1 METPHY
7 PSAYRE
13 RWYVLLLAAL
23 LGVLA
28 AAAISAVLPRSYEAT
43 ATLFLRVDS
52 PDSSLVERSQFA
64 VARVKSYP
72 DLVVSPRVL
81 RTTIEQLDLDLEP
94 RELAQRLSASNPR
107 DTVLLTVT
115 ASAGDPELAARI
127 ADAVARNVSDLVSEL
142 ESDVDLELTIPAI
155 APTSPASPQTL
166 VLVGLGLLA
175 GLALGGILVAVL
187 GRLDPRAR
195 SVAEV
200 RRLTGLPV
208 VGQLPPAA
216 ARDAR
221 SQKAEVDTATRA
233 LLVNERLLTGDR
245 PRRLV
250 VLVPATG
257 MRAPLVA
264 RTARALGHGI
274 QASGHSVAMISGEAA
289 TPGRVRAALATA
301 RDRLP
306 HRVDERPPLDTVTIP
321 SGHDPERQHELLKA
335 TAAAVARHDAVIV
348 VADAAA
354 DVFALGSMAGAE
366 VLVLVDRRRTT
377 RTQLVET
384 VTSLDFAG
392 SRALGVLVTNVA
404 GHDRV
409 DLPATWTEAD
419 RVELPAL
426 VVTAPAARR
435 ARPTRHRRPA
445 ANRAPASA
453 VSKARTG
460 AARATA
466 ESAQGTQ
473 SPELAEDAQPAPAA
487 EPAPDPEPETLP
499 GLEMVFDDA
508 DTRAPEPE
516 PEPV

>member
-1 METPHY
+1 M
-7 PSAYRE
+7 
-13 RWYVLLLAAL
+13 
-23 LGVLA
+23 
-28 AAAISAVLPRSYEAT
+28 
-43 ATLFLRVDS
+43 
-52 PDSSLVERSQFA
+52 
-64 VARVKSYP
+64 
-72 DLVVSPRVL
+72 
-81 RTTIEQLDLDLEP
+81 
-94 RELAQRLSASNPR
+94 
-107 DTVLLTVT
+107 
-115 ASAGDPELAARI
+115 
-127 ADAVARNVSDLVSEL
+127 
-142 ESDVDLELTIPAI
+142 
-155 APTSPASPQTL
+155 
-166 VLVGLGLLA
+166 GLGLLA

-187 GRLDPRAR
+187 GRLVPRAR
-195 SVAEV
+195 SGAEV
-200 RRLTGLPV
+200 RRLSGLPV

-221 SQKAEVDTATRA
+221 SQNAEVDTATRA

-274 QASGHSVAMISGEAA
+274 QASGHSVAMISGETAA
-289 TPGRVRAALATA
+289 PGRVRAALATA
-301 RDRLP
+301 RHRLP
-306 HRVDERPPLDTVTIP
+306 HRVGERPLLETVTIP

-435 ARPTRHRRPA
+435 ARPPRHRRPA

-453 VSKARTG
+453 VSPARTG
-460 AARATA
+460 AARPTA
-466 ESAQGTQ
+466 GSAQSTE
-473 SPELAEDAQPAPAA
+473 PPAA
-487 EPAPDPEPETLP
+487 ESGEPAATEPDPEPETLP